1 MSRCLRPTPSSLA
14 SGNSKPDHQ
23 TCGVRIVHA
32 ATRQGSEIVTIS
44 YRVSA
49 DIGGT
54 FTDIVYQDVATGR
67 CGATKVLSTPENPAL
82 AVLKGIDQVLGDD
95 GELAFFVHGTTVGL
109 NALLTRRGSK
119 VALVTNE
126 NFRDIYTIQGND
138 RGEIFSIRWNKPEP
152 LVTLEHTYTVGG
164 RIAADG
170 SELAPLRLSDLDALV
185 EACTRERYEA
195 IAISLLFSFN
205 NPAHELA
212 VRDYLVER
220 LPDVQIVLSHHVS
233 PEWREFERTSTAV
246 TDAYLAPVVRRYIS
260 TLQGEMGDRLP
271 EGGALH
277 VMESNGGVMTAAA
290 ASATPLQTLLSGP
303 VGGAIGGKALAA
315 KTGRGNL
322 ICVDMGG
329 TSFDASLVVDGLP
342 SASNEAKLEGLPL
355 QMSVVDIHVIG
366 AGGGS
371 IAWQEAGALRVGPQ
385 SAGSNP
391 GPVCYGLGGTD
402 PVVSDANLVLGR
414 LDGANFSGGEMTL
427 DRDAAADA
435 LSRLG
440 ADFGMNAEQMAQG
453 VIDIVNAKM
462 ADAIRTITIQR
473 GIDPR
478 EFSLVA
484 FGGAGP
490 SQAAALA
497 EELEISEVIVPVHP
511 GAFSAWGML
520 QTDVRHDFKET
531 LYSFWDMI
539 EAETIDSAFA
549 ALRERGRAY
558 LAEEGITGDRVAFER
573 AIDFRYHGQE
583 YVLTI
588 ALDDGPIDMDKVRAD
603 FDAAYQRQYGHNS
616 PENRVEMANIRLAA
630 LGRLERPENAPPER
644 VTSRPPRE
652 REVWFAGTPQ
662 TTAVLDRNGIG
673 EGDSVS
679 GPAIIE
685 EVTSTTLL
693 PPGWTARLIEGGH
706 MTLTR
711 EDAA

>member
-1 MSRCLRPTPSSLA
+1 VKT
-14 SGNSKPDHQ
+14 
-23 TCGVRIVHA
+23 
-32 ATRQGSEIVTIS
+32 S

-67 CGATKVLSTPENPAL
+67 CGATKVLSTPDNPAL
-82 AVLKGIDQVLGDD
+82 AVLKGIDQVLSDN

-109 NALLTRRGSK
+109 NALLTRKGSK

-152 LVTLEHTYTVGG
+152 LVPLESTFTVGG

-170 SELAPLRLSDLDALV
+170 SELEPLRLSDLDQLV
-185 EACTRERYEA
+185 DACAAEAYEA

-205 NPAHELA
+205 NPAHEVA
-212 VRDYLVER
+212 VRDYLADR
-220 LPDVQIVLSHHVS
+220 LPDVQIVMSHRVS
-233 PEWREFERTSTAV
+233 PEWREFERTSTTV

-260 TLQGEMGDRLP
+260 TLQAEMGDRLP

-277 VMESNGGVMTAAA
+277 VMESNGGVMTATA
-290 ASATPLQTLLSGP
+290 ASETPLQTLLSGP
-303 VGGAIGGKALAA
+303 VGGAIGGKALSAT
-315 KTGRGNL
+315 TGRGNL

-329 TSFDASLVVDGLP
+329 TSFDASLVIDGLP
-342 SASNEAKLEGLPL
+342 STSNEAMLEGLPI

-371 IAWQEAGALRVGPQ
+371 IAWKEAGALRVGPQ
-385 SAGSNP
+385 SAGSKP

-414 LDGANFSGGEMTL
+414 LDGANFSGGEMKL
-427 DRDAAADA
+427 DRDAAASA
-435 LSRLG
+435 LAALG
-440 ADFGMNAEQMAQG
+440 SDFGMNAEEMAQG

-490 SQAAALA
+490 AQAAALA
-497 EELEISEVIVPVHP
+497 EELEISEVIIPVHP

-539 EAETIDSAFA
+539 EARTIETAFEG
-549 ALRERGRAY
+549 LEQKGRAF
-558 LAEEGITGDRVAFER
+558 LSDEGITGDRVSFER
-573 AIDFRYHGQE
+573 AIDFRYYGQE

-588 ALDDGPIDMDKVRAD
+588 PLADGPIDMDRIRAD
-603 FDAAYQRQYGHNS
+603 FDAAYERQYGHNS

-630 LGRLERPENAPPER
+630 LGRLERPENAAPER
-644 VTSRPPRE
+644 ETPRPARE
-652 REVWFAGTPQ
+652 REVWFAGQPR
-662 TTAVLDRNGIG
+662 TTSIIDRNSIG
-673 EGDSVS
+673 DGDSVS

-706 MTLTR
+706 MSLSK
-711 EDAA
+711 EHAA

>member
-1 MSRCLRPTPSSLA
+1 
-14 SGNSKPDHQ
+14 
-23 TCGVRIVHA
+23 VRIVHA
-32 ATRQGSEIVTIS
+32 ATGQGSEIVTIS

-67 CGATKVLSTPENPAL
+67 CGATKVLSTPDNPAL

-95 GELAFFVHGTTVGL
+95 GKLTFFVHGTTVGL

-126 NFRDIYTIQGND
+126 NFRDVYTIQGND

-170 SELAPLRLSDLDALV
+170 SELAPLRLSDLDVLV
-185 EACTRERYEA
+185 DACLRERYEA
-195 IAISLLFSFN
+195 IAVSLLFSFN

-246 TDAYLAPVVRRYIS
+246 TDAYLAPVVRRYIA
-260 TLQGEMGDRLP
+260 TLQNEMGDRLP

-315 KTGRGNL
+315 TTGRGNL

-342 SASNEAKLEGLPL
+342 STSNEAKLEGLPL

-435 LSRLG
+435 LARLG
-440 ADFGMNAEQMAQG
+440 AAFGMNAEQMAQG

-497 EELEISEVIVPVHP
+497 EELEIAEVIIPVHP

-520 QTDVRHDFKET
+520 QTDMRHDFKET

-539 EAETIDSAFA
+539 EAETIDSAFD
-549 ALRERGRAY
+549 ALRERGRAH
-558 LAEEGITGDRVAFER
+558 LGAEGITMDQIAFER
-573 AIDFRYHGQE
+573 AIDFRYYGQE

-644 VTSRPPRE
+644 VNSRPRRE
-652 REVWFAGTPQ
+652 REVWFGGKPQ
-662 TTAVLDRNGIG
+662 TAAILDRNGIG

>member
-1 MSRCLRPTPSSLA
+1 MT
-14 SGNSKPDHQ
+14 KH
-23 TCGVRIVHA
+23 
-32 ATRQGSEIVTIS
+32 

-67 CGATKVLSTPENPAL
+67 CGAAKVLSTPENPAH

-95 GELAFFVHGTTVGL
+95 GNLDFFVHGTTVGL
-109 NALLTRRGSK
+109 NALLTRKGSK

-152 LVTLEHTYTVGG
+152 LAPLEHTYTVAG
-164 RIAADG
+164 RLAASGD
-170 SELAPLRLSDLDALV
+170 ELEPLRLADLDMLV
-185 EACTRERYEA
+185 EVCGRERYEA
-195 IAISLLFSFN
+195 IAVSLLFSFN
-205 NPAHELA
+205 NPEHELA
-212 VRDYLVER
+212 VRDFLAER
-220 LPDVQIVLSHHVS
+220 LPDVQIVLSHQVS
-233 PEWREFERTSTAV
+233 PEWREFERTSTTV
-246 TDAYLAPVVRRYIS
+246 TDAYLAPVVRKYIA

-271 EGGALH
+271 DGGSLH
-277 VMESNGGVMTAAA
+277 VMESNGGVMTASA
-290 ASATPLQTLLSGP
+290 ASETPLQTLLSGP
-303 VGGAIGGKALAA
+303 VGGAIGGKALSAA
-315 KTGRGNL
+315 TGRPNL

-329 TSFDASLVVDGLP
+329 TSFDASLVIDGLP
-342 SASNEAKLEGLPL
+342 SASNEAKLEGLPI

-371 IAWQEAGALRVGPQ
+371 IAWKEAGALRVGPQ
-385 SAGSNP
+385 SAGSRP
-391 GPVCYGLGGTD
+391 GPVCYGLGGTE

-414 LDGANFSGGEMTL
+414 LDGANFSGGEMVL
-427 DRDAAADA
+427 DRDAAARELA
-435 LSRLG
+435 RLG
-440 ADFGMNAEQMAQG
+440 TDFDMNAEEIAQG

-490 SQAAALA
+490 AQAAALA
-497 EELEISEVIVPVHP
+497 QELEIGEVIIPVHP

-539 EAETIDSAFA
+539 EAETIEAAFA
-549 ALRERGRAY
+549 KLEERGRAF
-558 LAEEGITGDRVAFER
+558 LSAEGVEGERVGFER
-573 AIDFRYHGQE
+573 AIDFRYYGQE

-588 ALDDGPIDMDKVRAD
+588 PLDDGPIDMDRVRAD
-603 FDAAYQRQYGHNS
+603 FDAAYERQYGHNS

-630 LGRLERPENAPPER
+630 LGRLDRPANAPPER
-644 VTSRPPRE
+644 VAPRPARE
-652 REVWFAGTPQ
+652 REVWFGGTP
-662 TTAVLDRNGIG
+662 TSTAIIDRNSIEAGNT
-673 EGDSVS
+673 VS

-693 PPGWTARLIEGGH
+693 PPGWTARLIDGGH
-706 MTLTR
+706 MSLTK